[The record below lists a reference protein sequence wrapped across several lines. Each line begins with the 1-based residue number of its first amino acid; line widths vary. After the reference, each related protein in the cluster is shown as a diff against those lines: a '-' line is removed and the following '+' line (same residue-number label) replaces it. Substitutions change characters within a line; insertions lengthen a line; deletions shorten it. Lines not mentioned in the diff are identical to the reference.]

1 MPLFPTVSLS
11 LSLSLIHCR
20 RVSWIMHS
28 TFDTI
33 LPIVCQMLFKLFFS
47 ITKNSMCKLITHFS
61 TWRTR
66 PRKLSTLCSRW
77 RRCCCTA
84 LVVPFTV
91 DTVAELALG
100 GPSGGGAG
108 NNVVVCDVV
117 VVVVV
122 VMMPQVFSVR
132 AAATMTNDNHCACRA
147 VVQFKQ
153 FLPRFT

>member
-122 VMMPQVFSVR
+122 VMMPQVFSCPCCCN
-132 AAATMTNDNHCACRA
+132 NDERQPLC
-147 VVQFKQ
+147 
-153 FLPRFT
+153 LPRSCPI

>member
-1 MPLFPTVSLS
+1 MPPLS
-11 LSLSLIHCR
+11 LFFLSLPCH

-33 LPIVCQMLFKLFFS
+33 LPIVCQILFKPFFFCS

-84 LVVPFTV
+84 LVVPLIV
-91 DTVAELALG
+91 DTLTEVVVG
-100 GPSGGGAG
+100 GPSGVGAG

-117 VVVVV
+117 VV
-122 VMMPQVFSVR
+122 MMPQVFSIR

-147 VVQFKQ
+147 VVQFIQ